1 MGSNMDDTFHKVK
14 EHLLK
19 VSGARHRGIP
29 ITPETEL
36 YGDLGMYGNVLAFDV
51 VLWASSEFGV
61 EGTFRLDDYAPGEM
75 PGLLRPLARCLG
87 LKKGY
92 YKNLKVSDVVRA
104 IETKR
109 WPE

>member
-1 MGSNMDDTFHKVK
+1 MDQTFSEVEAHLRKVLPPRK
-14 EHLLK
+14 R
-19 VSGARHRGIP
+19 AMP

-36 YGDLGMYGNVLAFDV
+36 YSDLGMYGDVIAFDV
-51 VLWASSEFGV
+51 VFWASRKFGV

-75 PGLLRPLARCLG
+75 PGFLRPLARFLG
-87 LKKGY
+87 WNRGY
-92 YKNLKVSDVVRA
+92 YKSLKVSDVVRA